1 MFYDVLWCSIVFYYV
16 LRSFFSG
23 LLELIF
29 IGLSFVLFL
38 VWIKVL
44 VILWQT
50 VKVRGESRQ
59 IKVAP
64 LQQKLTEMSNNHRL
78 TKVHRG
84 EEFNINPSATGAN
97 RGLHD
102 CSTKGYWDISQKSK
116 NKNWQTLLFSHKK
129 SVLIMEM

>member
-1 MFYDVLWCSIVFYYV
+1 MSFLLSE
-16 LRSFFSG
+16 RSFGVSPVIFSG

-84 EEFNINPSATGAN
+84 
-97 RGLHD
+97 
-102 CSTKGYWDISQKSK
+102 K
-116 NKNWQTLLFSHKK
+116 NLT
-129 SVLIMEM
+129 